1 MDKSIFEYKALAKN
15 PYDYKYSSAKFYEIG
30 IKDFPL
36 LRIWEMR
43 FESTKVVREDTNQG
57 RDKNL

>member
-30 IKDFPL
+30 IKDFSFIKD
-36 LRIWEMR
+36 LRDA
-43 FESTKVVREDTNQG
+43 F
-57 RDKNL
+57 